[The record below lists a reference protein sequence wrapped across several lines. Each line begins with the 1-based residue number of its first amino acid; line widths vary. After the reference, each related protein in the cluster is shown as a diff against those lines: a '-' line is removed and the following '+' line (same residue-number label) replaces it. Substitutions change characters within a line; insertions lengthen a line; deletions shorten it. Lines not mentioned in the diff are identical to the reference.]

1 MVRTVKLIT
10 ENVHKRK
17 PDFVTSVRCETQ
29 FQQQCK
35 SEKQEECWQETEE
48 ECSQQKECVDV
59 PVSSPSSGH
68 SSGGSKHKRSVEEEE
83 DIPEEQLRAAL
94 DEIPASA
101 LLDEL
106 TEEPY
111 DAEARTD
118 ETGVAAAASREKRGL
133 GGLLLKKLAKK
144 ALPLAAVG
152 GLAAGPAGALALPA
166 IGLPLAA
173 APALHLAGKGLGL
186 KAGLLKAQQ
195 LSSSD
200 SPKGGSSSGSGH
212 SSGSSGHSSGGHS
225 SPKPQQKCSVVTTCR
240 DVPVRK
246 CRTWD
251 EPICAQVPVEKCWD
265 EPIKKCWDEPQ
276 QKCTSV
282 PQQTCWEVRLSF
294 LVP

>member
-1 MVRTVKLIT
+1 M
-10 ENVHKRK
+10 
-17 PDFVTSVRCETQ
+17 
-29 FQQQCK
+29 
-35 SEKQEECWQETEE
+35 
-48 ECSQQKECVDV
+48 
-59 PVSSPSSGH
+59 PVSPPSSGH
-68 SSGGSKHKRSVEEEE
+68 SSGGSKHKRSVEEDDEDQE
-83 DIPEEQLRAAL
+83 QELDLDDIPEDQLRAAL

-195 LSSSD
+195 LSSGD
-200 SPKGGSSSGSGH
+200 SPKGGSSSSSGH

-282 PQQTCWEVRLSF
+282 PQQTCWEVRPSF